1 MMPFTATRHPAV
13 LFLSGINVTTPSAS
27 VIGSAL
33 THTHLLI
40 LDSQS
45 VPKPHKNN
53 HFPAKETLLY
63 LLATASYY
71 HLKLSQIS
79 TSEPLQ
85 NQLAIVCHQRQRIC
99 PDKSRLHTIPLP
111 LTSINTSPA
120 FIIYCHS
127 GTIRT

>member
-40 LDSQS
+40 LDLQS

-53 HFPAKETLLY
+53 HLPAKENTTLLANNY
-63 LLATASYY
+63 LISSPQIESDY
-71 HLKLSQIS
+71 QIS

-85 NQLAIVCHQRQRIC
+85 SQLLPFATK
-99 PDKSRLHTIPLP
+99 DKELS
-111 LTSINTSPA
+111 
-120 FIIYCHS
+120 
-127 GTIRT
+127 